1 MHQDLKEIKK
11 IVIKALFSNEY
22 LYDVIVLKGG
32 TALELLNLNQRASL
46 DIDLSLESDLEK
58 NKLPEIEKSI
68 HKSLSQVFRKN
79 NLDVFDVKLTE
90 SPKKINES
98 KIGFWGGYD
107 IEFKINSIENIN
119 NFEIGLISIDDLRR
133 SSKSLDS
140 NQGRKF
146 QIDISKFEFCDNKEE
161 MYLDGYKIYIY
172 TPIMLVYEKMRALCQ
187 QTDEYKTLH
196 KVKTSPRPRDF
207 YDIYTILEENHLD
220 YIYDDLM
227 SKNNLSML
235 KEIFN
240 IKRVPLD
247 LMIQVAFQREFHRSE
262 FNKVEDTVLD
272 PTKLESFDFYFDY
285 TTRLMSRLYNQI

>member
-1 MHQDLKEIKK
+1 MYQDLKEIKS
-11 IVIKALFSNEY
+11 IVIKALFSNDY

-32 TALELLNLNQRASL
+32 TALELLGLNQRASL
-46 DIDLSLESDLEK
+46 DIDLSLKNDLDK
-58 NKLPEIEKSI
+58 DKLPEIEKSI
-68 HKSLSQVFRKN
+68 HNSLSQVFRKN
-79 NLDVFDVKLTE
+79 SLDVFDVKLTE
-90 SPKKINES
+90 SPKKISEN

-107 IEFKINSIENIN
+107 IEFKINSIENIDK
-119 NFEIGLISIDDLRR
+119 FKTGLISIDDLRR

-146 QIDISKFEFCDNKEE
+146 QIDISKFEFCDNKKE

-172 TPIMLVYEKMRALCQ
+172 TPIMLIYEKMRALCQ
-187 QTDEYKTLH
+187 QTDEYKSLH
-196 KVKTSPRPRDF
+196 KVKISPRPRDF

-220 YIYDDLM
+220 YIHKDLM
-227 SKNNLSML
+227 SKDNLIML

-240 IKRVPLD
+240 IKKVPLD

-272 PTKLESFDFYFDY
+272 PAKLESFDFYFDY
-285 TTRLMSRLYNQI
+285 TTRLMSRLYNQM